1 MPEEMTLAVRL
12 KALRNAARMS
22 QQELATRAGLSM
34 SMVAQLEQGT
44 KTDPRVSTLV
54 ALAKALGVDLN
65 TLAGFDEPVPA
76 PPKRGKRK

>member
-65 TLAGFDEPVPA
+65 TLAGFDEPPLA